1 MSDSDSGSPDRIAAQ
16 PTGLRAAGSPSAVSS
31 RQRVTDWLLRSVE
44 ETGVRVLAVGPAVAA
59 HLDLARLGPD
69 VVDLHLADFGDD
81 LLRRSLDAQ
90 QMPLD
95 PTRHHALHD
104 PAQLDASVARLKAIS
119 AERSPGFHDV
129 QEAIDAAAAAPGWE
143 LPGPFDV
150 VLSAEGL
157 GMLGSICQAA
167 VGSEHPSLGEWLRAV
182 RVRHLRQMI
191 DLLRPDGLGIVINVL
206 VSSRL
211 MPSLAKV
218 PDEAFEGILTEVLER
233 QRVPPHADPR
243 VPLHSLEF
251 DAALRDRVAAARLI
265 RPWRSA
271 HGEQHYAFSG
281 LSFRTRDVVVDEQE
295 EGAD

>member
-1 MSDSDSGSPDRIAAQ
+1 VP
-16 PTGLRAAGSPSAVSS
+16 S

-44 ETGVRVLAVGPAVAA
+44 QAGRRVLAVGPAVAA
-59 HLDLARLGPD
+59 HLDLTRLTPD

-90 QMPLD
+90 QMDLD
-95 PTRHHALHD
+95 PSRHHLLLD
-104 PAQLDASVARLKAIS
+104 PAQLDAAVARLKAIS

-129 QEAIDAAAAAPGWE
+129 QEAIDAAAAAPDWE

-157 GMLGSICQAA
+157 GMLGSICQTA
-167 VGSEHPSLGEWLRAV
+167 VGSEHPSLTEWLRAV

-191 DLLRPDGLGIVINVL
+191 DLLRPDGLGIVFNVL
-206 VSSRL
+206 VSSRQ

-251 DAALRDRVAAARLI
+251 DSALRDRVAATRLI

-281 LSFRTRDVVVDEQE
+281 LSFRTRVAAEVDLE
-295 EGAD
+295 EESD